1 MKPLIAGIVLLCCLV
16 SSAAVIP
23 SETDHVVS
31 LDGTWRFKLEQAK
44 GKYDQRGETGK
55 IAIDYPE
62 KIESFYAPDY
72 KEGDGWS
79 DIKVPGNWEMAGLS
93 PATYNQP
100 DNASGFYRLSFDV
113 PKAWEGRKVLL
124 NFDGVQNGA
133 EIWLNGQ

>member
-62 KIESFYAPDY
+62 KVEPFYAADY

-79 DIKVPGNWEMAGLS
+79 DITR
-93 PATYNQP
+93 PALGAVELHGRQP
-100 DNASGFYRLSFDV
+100 PRRPDPD
-113 PKAWEGRKVLL
+113 PQIK
-124 NFDGVQNGA
+124 
-133 EIWLNGQ
+133 